1 MITRELIRGR
11 LKGQSQRRHDDGS
24 KEVRGRERE
33 RLEDAVFLA
42 LKMGEGTTGQGMWAA
57 SGS

>member
-24 KEVRGRERE
+24 KEVRERERE

-42 LKMGEGTTGQGMWAA
+42 LKMEEGATAKKCR
-57 SGS
+57 